1 MKRVLL
7 LGSQHGNEPLGDI
20 LKVYIRG
27 HAVDLL
33 PYVTFKTANLK
44 AKRSGVRYIES
55 DMNRSYDT
63 KLNTY
68 ESRRAA
74 TILQYIHDGKYDLIL
89 DLHTTNCIQPPSI
102 LVRSVASANAN
113 FLRATHIGKI
123 IEMRHSIAETS
134 LIGRH
139 DDVMSIEVSNHDLH
153 DETIIKSLADDLR
166 RYVNGRVFD
175 DIKQLYT
182 VNELL
187 LKTDANLRIPLVNF
201 EMSAQ
206 GFIPILTGENSYKKN
221 TDYLGFRTDKV
232 VKYRV

>member
-1 MKRVLL
+1 MKKILL
-7 LGSQHGNEPLGDI
+7 LGGQHGNEPLGDI
-20 LKVYIRG
+20 LKAHIRR

-44 AKRSGVRYIES
+44 AKRAGVRYLES

-63 KLNTY
+63 KLKTY

-74 TILQYIHDGKYDLIL
+74 TVLRFIRDGDYDLVL
-89 DLHTTNCIQPPSI
+89 DLHTTNCIQPPSMLI
-102 LVRSVASANAN
+102 RSIASANAD
-113 FLRATHIGKI
+113 FLRATHIDKI

-134 LIGRH
+134 LIGKCSN
-139 DDVMSIEVSNHDLH
+139 VVSVEISNHDFH
-153 DETIIKSLADDLR
+153 DNAVTESLVDDIR
-166 RYVNGRVFD
+166 RYAHGYVFD
-175 DIKQLYT
+175 DLKQLYA

-187 LKTDANLRIPLVNF
+187 LKADADPRAALVNF
-201 EMSAQ
+201 EMSQQ

>member
-1 MKRVLL
+1 MKKILL
-7 LGSQHGNEPLGDI
+7 LGGQHGNEPLGDI
-20 LKVYIRG
+20 LKAHIRRY
-27 HAVDLL
+27 AVDLL

-44 AKRSGVRYIES
+44 AKRAGVRYLES
-55 DMNRSYDT
+55 EINRSYDT
-63 KLNTY
+63 ELNTY

-74 TILQYIHDGKYDLIL
+74 TILRFIRDGEYDLVL

-102 LVRSVASANAN
+102 LIRSIASVNVDY
-113 FLRATHIGKI
+113 LRATHIDKI

-139 DDVMSIEVSNHDLH
+139 NDVVSVEVSNHDLH
-153 DETIIKSLADDLR
+153 DNTIIKSLADDIR
-166 RYVNGRVFD
+166 RYVHGQVFD

-182 VNELL
+182 VDELL
-187 LKTDANLRIPLVNF
+187 LKADADSRFTLVNF